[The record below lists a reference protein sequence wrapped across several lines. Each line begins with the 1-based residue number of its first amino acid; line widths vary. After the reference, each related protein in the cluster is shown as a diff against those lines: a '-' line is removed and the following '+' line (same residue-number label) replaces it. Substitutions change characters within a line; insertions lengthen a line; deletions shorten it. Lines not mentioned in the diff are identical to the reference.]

1 MKKLLLLSFVTLFI
15 LSSCS
20 DESVLTPPE
29 NINAKNDPIASA
41 KKELLSLVEQSK
53 INLPYTSSNNS
64 ARTISEVGIN
74 HAAMVD
80 FDFYNSMIDNAIDPN
95 DYECG
100 PTELRFYSAD
110 LRSDWDPYDYLIFNN
125 LGRYIVFDY
134 VYLFEN
140 EDGGQYYGPD
150 GEFTNQINRT
160 FKDLLRFWNIPTD
173 ILLRDAHG
181 KIFDDVEKVI
191 KLLRVYG
198 YPQATAELLADLLK
212 TIYGSDKYFNY
223 NHPLLSFN
231 AFAATADEFWGTPK
245 KIVMGDGILKA
256 YADLGFGDVA
266 PQAILAHEYG
276 HHVQFAKDVEFLNS
290 PESTRK
296 TELMADAFAAYY
308 LTHKRGSTMN
318 WKRVQLFLEVFFEIG
333 DCSFASNGHHG
344 TPNQRMNAAIF
355 GYNLANDTKV
365 NGVIMTAEEFI
376 LLFEAELPSLIAPDA
391 P

>member
-1 MKKLLLLSFVTLFI
+1 MKKILLFSFVMLFI
-15 LSSCS
+15 FSSCS
-20 DESVLTPPE
+20 DESMITPPE
-29 NINAKNDPIASA
+29 NVNLKADPLESA
-41 KKELLSLVEQSK
+41 KRELLTFMEQNK
-53 INLPYTSSNNS
+53 ANLPSSTSNNS
-64 ARTISEVGIN
+64 ARITSESGIN
-74 HAAMVD
+74 RSGWVD
-80 FDFYNSMIDNAIDPN
+80 FDHYNLMIDNAIDPN

-100 PTELRFYSAD
+100 PTELRFYTAD
-110 LRSDWDPYDYLIFNN
+110 LRSDWDADDYYIYNN
-125 LGRYIVFDY
+125 LGRFIVFDY
-134 VYLFEN
+134 VYVFEN

-181 KIFDDVEKVI
+181 IIFDDVEKVI
-191 KLLRVYG
+191 RLLRLYG
-198 YPQATAELLADLLK
+198 YPQEVAEIIADLLK
-212 TIYGSDKYFNY
+212 TLYGSDKYFNY

-231 AFAATADEFWGTPK
+231 AFAATADEFFGTPK
-245 KIVMGDGILKA
+245 KIVMGDGILKG

-276 HHVQFAKDVEFLNS
+276 HHVQFAKDVEFINS
-290 PESTRK
+290 PEGTRE

-308 LTHKRGSTMN
+308 LTHKRGATMN

-333 DCSFASNGHHG
+333 DCGFSSNGHHG
-344 TPNQRMNAAIF
+344 TPNQRMKAAIF
-355 GYNLANDTKV
+355 GYNLANNTKV
-365 NGVIMTAEEFI
+365 KGNIMTGEEFI